1 MNPIPPASSCP
12 SKTQCV
18 GAPDSSV
25 VVTQAGIEQL
35 EWFDAQLRDHHYL
48 GAGRPVGD
56 YLRQIVT
63 VRGRP
68 AALLV
73 WGPAC
78 YALKDRDEWIGWD
91 ATTRVERLKLVV
103 QNRRFLLLCQKGAA
117 PNLASQTM
125 AAALRVLPEQWQERF
140 GYRPLLAESFTDPE
154 AYSGTCYKASNW
166 EPVGFSAGFS
176 RHRADF
182 YVPND
187 RPKRLW
193 LYPLDAKARA
203 RLCAAEPPPDCRA
216 GVRPAPTGTLPL
228 KRPQIESLLEVFR
241 RAPDPRGKSVQYRIA
256 AVLTIVAMA
265 LLCGRR
271 EFSQFARFATSL
283 SQPQRRL
290 LGLPRKKDRKAFW
303 QVPSYSVFYDVLTH
317 LDADAFASRLEGWL
331 QAHAGQLPAA
341 LALDGKM
348 IRDHLG
354 VLSLVDHDDGAPQ
367 TLALYDQKEGTARC
381 EQTAATA
388 LLSSLPA
395 LDGKTV
401 TADALHCQRATAHAV
416 VGLGGEYCLQIKG
429 NQPKLLAHARALDA
443 LPDTPFL
450 PRRPKATVDS
460 NSAAC
465 TPSPSRPK
473 PSTSPSPAA

>member
-1 MNPIPPASSCP
+1 MAR
-12 SKTQCV
+12 
-18 GAPDSSV
+18 D
-25 VVTQAGIEQL
+25 EQL

-78 YALKDRDEWIGWD
+78 YALKDRDEWIGWG
-91 ATTRVERLKLVV
+91 ATMRVERLKLVV
-103 QNRRFLLLCQKGAA
+103 QNRRFLLLADKGAA

-125 AAALRVLPEQWQERF
+125 AAALRALPSHWQERF

-154 AYSGTCYKASNW
+154 AYAGTCYKASNW

-193 LYPLDAKARA
+193 LYQLDAKARA
-203 RLCAAEPPPDCRA
+203 RLCAAQPPADCRA
-216 GVRPAPTGTLPL
+216 GVLPAPTGTLPL
-228 KRPQIESLLEVFR
+228 TRPQLESLLEVFR
-241 RAPDPRGKSVQYRIA
+241 RAPDPRGKSVRFRIG

-271 EFSQFARFATSL
+271 EFSQFARFAQSL
-283 SQPQRRL
+283 SQPQRQL
-290 LGLPRKKDRKAFW
+290 LGLPRKKGCKAFW
-303 QVPSYSVFYDVLTH
+303 QVPSYSVFYDVLTR
-317 LDADAFASRLEGWL
+317 LDADAFATLLVGWL
-331 QAHAGQLPAA
+331 QARAGQLPAA

-367 TLALYDQKEGTARC
+367 ALALYDQKEGTTRC
-381 EQTAATA
+381 EQTTATA
-388 LLSSLPA
+388 LLGGLPA
-395 LDGKTV
+395 LDGKV
-401 TADALHCQRATAHAV
+401 ITADALHCQRPTARAIV
-416 VGLGGEYCLQIKG
+416 EPGGEYCLQIKG
-429 NQPKLLAHARALDA
+429 NQPSLLAHARQLDA

-450 PRRPKATVDS
+450 PRPPKATADS
-460 NSAAC
+460 NCAAS

>member
-1 MNPIPPASSCP
+1 MNPTLPAP
-12 SKTQCV
+12 SNPRET
-18 GAPDSSV
+18 ATTAADSSV
-25 VVTQAGIEQL
+25 EASVAGEEQR

-48 GAGRPVGD
+48 GAGRAVGD

-68 AALLV
+68 TALLV

-78 YALKDRDEWIGWD
+78 YALKDRDEWIGWG
-91 ATTRVERLKLVV
+91 ATMRVERLKLVV
-103 QNRRFLLLCQKGAA
+103 QNRRFLLLTDKGAA

-125 AAALRVLPEQWQERF
+125 AAALRALPAHWQSQF

-154 AYSGTCYKASNW
+154 SYAGTCYKASNW

-193 LYPLDAKARA
+193 LYPLGPKALTQ
-203 RLCAAEPPPDCRA
+203 LCAAQPPPDCRA
-216 GVRPAPTGTLPL
+216 GVLPAPTGTLPL
-228 KRPQIESLLEVFR
+228 KRPQLESLLEVFR
-241 RAPDPRGKSVQYRIA
+241 RAPDPRGKSVQYRIG

-271 EFSQFARFATSL
+271 EFSQFARFAQSL
-283 SQPQRRL
+283 SQPQRQL
-290 LGLPRKKDRKAFW
+290 LGLPRKPGCKAFW
-303 QVPSYSVFYDVLTH
+303 QVPSYSVFYDVLTR
-317 LDADAFASRLEGWL
+317 LDADAFATLLVGWL

-367 TLALYDQKEGTARC
+367 ALVLYDQKEGTTRC
-381 EQTAATA
+381 EQTAAAT

-401 TADALHCQRATAHAV
+401 TADALHCQRPTARAIV
-416 VGLGGEYCLQIKG
+416 ERGGEYCLQIKA
-429 NQPKLLAHARALDA
+429 NQPSLHDHASQLDA

-450 PRRPKATVDS
+450 PKPPKATAAS
-460 NSAAC
+460 NTAAS
-465 TPSPSRPK
+465 TPSPSRPN